1 MKLVHLATFALP
13 LVLAFAA
20 CSTTMSSPTDTNN
33 PSVSCRWFGVD
44 KHGAPARL
52 WTLRSG
58 KLEVD
63 VTDHGATLVA
73 VRMPDRAGFVD
84 DVVLGFD
91 DVTGYESGDNQYF
104 GCTTGRVCNR
114 IAKVQFSLDG
124 YLYRLAT
131 NNAPNHLHGG
141 GPRSLDKVRWQ
152 AEVVGDKVN
161 PGVRFSYTSPDGE
174 EGYPGNLTIAVTYT
188 LFPKP
193 DAGALTIAFEATT
206 DKATPVNLT
215 NHAYWNLSGA
225 GSATVLDHVLQVDA
239 ARYTPTDDT
248 LIPTGAIAPVAGT
261 PLDFRQPRPLGL
273 RIDELTATAAK
284 GIDHN
289 FVLDAND
296 DQDDIARLG
305 SPQSGRWLEV
315 RTSEPGLQVYTG
327 NFLFGQTGK
336 GGRTYAHRSAV
347 CLETQHFPDSVNQ
360 PNFPNTVLQPGKT
373 YTSATTFTFGVD

>member
-1 MKLVHLATFALP
+1 
-13 LVLAFAA
+13 
-20 CSTTMSSPTDTNN
+20 
-33 PSVSCRWFGVD
+33 
-44 KHGAPARL
+44 
-52 WTLRSG
+52 
-58 KLEVD
+58 
-63 VTDHGATLVA
+63 
-73 VRMPDRAGFVD
+73 
-84 DVVLGFD
+84 
-91 DVTGYESGDNQYF
+91 
-104 GCTTGRVCNR
+104 
-114 IAKVQFSLDG
+114 
-124 YLYRLAT
+124 
-131 NNAPNHLHGG
+131 
-141 GPRSLDKVRWQ
+141 
-152 AEVVGDKVN
+152 
-161 PGVRFSYTSPDGE
+161 
-174 EGYPGNLTIAVTYT
+174 
-188 LFPKP
+188 
-193 DAGALTIAFEATT
+193 FEATT

-289 FVLDAND
+289 LVLDAND

-347 CLETQHFPDSVNQ
+347 CLETQHFPNSVNQ

>member
-1 MKLVHLATFALP
+1 MKLVPLATFALP

-20 CSTTMSSPTDTNN
+20 CSTTMSSPTDTSN
-33 PSVSCRWFGVD
+33 PSVTCRWFGID
-44 KHGAPARL
+44 KNGAPARL

-58 KLEVD
+58 KLEID

-84 DVVLGFD
+84 DVILGFD
-91 DVTGYESGDNQYF
+91 DVKGYESADNQYF

-114 IAKVQFSLDG
+114 IAKGEFSLDG

-141 GPRSLDKVRWQ
+141 GARSLDKVRWQ
-152 AEVVGDKVN
+152 AEVVGSEAT

-188 LFPKP
+188 LSP
-193 DAGALTIAFEATT
+193 AASGGALKIDFAATS

-215 NHAYWNLSGA
+215 NHAYFNLSGA
-225 GSATVLDHVLQVDA
+225 GASTVLDHVLMLDA
-239 ARYTPTDDT
+239 DHYTPTDDT
-248 LIPTGAIAPVAGT
+248 LIPTGQIQKVAGT
-261 PLDFRQPRPLGL
+261 PLDFREPRPLGF
-273 RIDELTATAAK
+273 RIDELTGTAAK

-289 FVLDAND
+289 FVLDGRSD
-296 DQDDIARLG
+296 DGAVARLG
-305 SPQSGRWLEV
+305 SPQSGRWMEV
-315 RTSEPGLQVYTG
+315 RTTEPGLQVYTG

-347 CLETQHFPDSVNQ
+347 CLETQHFPNSVNQ
-360 PNFPNTVLQPGKT
+360 PNFPSTVLQPGQT
-373 YTSATTFTFGVD
+373 YTSTSTFTFGVH